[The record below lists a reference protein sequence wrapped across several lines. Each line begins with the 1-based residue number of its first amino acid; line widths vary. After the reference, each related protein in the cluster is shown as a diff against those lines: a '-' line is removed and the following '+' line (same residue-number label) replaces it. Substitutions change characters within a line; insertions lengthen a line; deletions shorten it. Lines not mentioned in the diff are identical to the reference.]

1 MKKLKDNP
9 GTSGSGQLRWGDGP
23 SEKFELTELLVQ
35 ALREA
40 GVGARAGEGVVT
52 TDSGF
57 ELLPLV
63 ADVQLRATHVQSV
76 TTIQVHHPTLFPDDY
91 FEFQHS
97 TGDDLRTS
105 ALEGFRAWARS
116 DLVVLEDA
124 LVAAPSTCLTIEMAF
139 PDGRK
144 RRAVLGPVGYVSER
158 TTTQSPDEHPPFC
171 SCCMLSN
178 TFEAFDELFAKNGS
192 FAIRMFAQRDA
203 DGTPAADSRV
213 NGLNFRP
220 GKDAL
225 TAYARTWPDAGF
237 EFRKQLVVVH
247 DLE

>member
-9 GTSGSGQLRWGDGP
+9 GTTGSGQLRWNADAT
-23 SEKFELTELLVQ
+23 ERFDLTELLLQ
-35 ALREA
+35 ALRDASVAAEP
-40 GVGARAGEGVVT
+40 GEGTVT
-52 TDSGF
+52 TESGF

-63 ADVQLRATHVQSV
+63 ADVQLHESHVQSV
-76 TTIQVHHPTLFPDDY
+76 TTIQVHHARLFPDEY

-97 TGDDLRTS
+97 TGDSLRSS
-105 ALEGFRAWARS
+105 AAEGFRSWVLG

-124 LVAAPSTCLTIEMAF
+124 LVTPTKNCLAIELALAE
-139 PDGRK
+139 GCK
-144 RRAVLGPVGYVSER
+144 RRAVLGPVSYVAER
-158 TTTQSPDEHPPFC
+158 QSPQAADDHPPFC
-171 SCCMLSN
+171 SCCMLSKS
-178 TFEAFDELFAKNGS
+178 FEAFEEFFLRNGT

-203 DGTPAADSRV
+203 NGTAAADSRV

-225 TAYARTWPDAGF
+225 TAYASTWTDAGF

-247 DLE
+247 DA